1 MSAPTPL
8 LLLAE
13 GLTKRYAGTPALS
26 DVALSVPYGQVVSVV
41 GENGAGK
48 STLLNIVSG
57 IVKPDQGA
65 LNLAGS
71 EIAPSNFAEALS
83 LGISRVFQEQALIG
97 TLAVYENIL
106 LSLENRFAG
115 FGGVMRR
122 REMVALAS
130 SLLEEAGLSID
141 VTRPAAQYS
150 FSQRQFIEIAR
161 ACLVPL
167 KVLGVE
173 HPLVLLDEPTASL
186 EKGDED
192 RFFSLIDRLRG
203 EVSFVFVSH
212 RLGEVLSL
220 SDRIYVLKDGRNVAD
235 LAPSEA
241 SEERLHGLMV
251 GRTRIADYYQ
261 EARQAPSAEPAL
273 EVRGLG
279 DGRSYH
285 DVTLTVGAGE
295 IVGVGGLVAS
305 GKSDLGRGVAG
316 VTPPRHGEISLPGQA
331 ATTPRI
337 DRLIPRGM
345 GYVPAERLAEGMIP
359 DFSLA
364 WNLSLAGGQDQFV
377 GPLGTWRTAAELA
390 TAARFIERLQIR
402 ARGPEVRCATLS
414 GGNQQK
420 VVLARWLCRQ
430 LKILVLDNPTR
441 GVDAGAKEEIYG
453 FIRDLTDQG
462 VAILLITDDLPELIG
477 LSDRIA
483 IMHQGRVT
491 AVVAAPAAAKP
502 SEERVVA
509 LMLADAEEK
518 AAA

>member
-1 MSAPTPL
+1 MNAPTPL
-8 LLLAE
+8 LLLAD

-26 DVALSVPYGQVVSVV
+26 DVAISVPYGEVVSVV

-48 STLLNIVSG
+48 STLLNIISG

-65 LNLAGS
+65 LTLAGND
-71 EIAPSNFAEALS
+71 IAPGDFAEALG

-97 TLAVYENIL
+97 TLPVYENLL
-106 LSLENRFAG
+106 LSLEKRFSG
-115 FGGVMRR
+115 FGGVLRR
-122 REMVALAS
+122 REMVGLAS
-130 SLLEEAGLSID
+130 GLLEEAGLAID
-141 VTRPAAQYS
+141 VTRPASHYS

-167 KVLGVE
+167 KILGLE
-173 HPLVLLDEPTASL
+173 SPLVLLDEPTASL

-192 RFFSLIDRLRG
+192 RFFRLIERLRG
-203 EVSFVFVSH
+203 KVSFIFVSH

-235 LAPSEA
+235 LAPGEA
-241 SEERLHGLMV
+241 TEERLHGLMV

-261 EARQAPSAEPAL
+261 EARQAPTASPAL
-273 EVRGLG
+273 ELRGLG
-279 DGRSYH
+279 DARSYH
-285 DVTLTVGAGE
+285 DVSLSIGRGE
-295 IVGVGGLVAS
+295 VLGVGGLVAS
-305 GKSDLGRGVAG
+305 GKSDLARGVAG
-316 VTPPRHGEISLPGQA
+316 ITPPRHGEIALFGGPA
-331 ATTPRI
+331 ETPRI
-337 DRLIPRGM
+337 DKLIPRGV

-377 GPLGTWRTAAELA
+377 GPLGTWRTAAEVTTA
-390 TAARFIERLQIR
+390 TAFIERLQIR
-402 ARGPEVRCATLS
+402 AKGPEVRCATLS

-430 LKILVLDNPTR
+430 LKVLVLDNPTR

-462 VAILLITDDLPELIG
+462 VAVLLITDDLPELIG

-491 AVVAAPAAAKP
+491 AQVETPSDSKP
-502 SEERVVA
+502 SEEQIVA